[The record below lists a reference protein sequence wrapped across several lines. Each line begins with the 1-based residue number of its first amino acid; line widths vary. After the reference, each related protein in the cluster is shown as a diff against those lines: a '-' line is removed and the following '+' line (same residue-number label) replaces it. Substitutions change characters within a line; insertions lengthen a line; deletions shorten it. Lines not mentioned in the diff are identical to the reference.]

1 MFEKGRV
8 RRCPFLLRGEG
19 LRKVTTYREDLCPG
33 TELAEGHLGRG
44 RGASE
49 PRAPVCLGT
58 GGGSGPRRLDVPTDK
73 GQWEWW

>member
-1 MFEKGRV
+1 M

-33 TELAEGHLGRG
+33 TELAEGHIGRG

-49 PRAPVCLGT
+49 PRVLRSAWERA
-58 GGGSGPRRLDVPTDK
+58 GGSGPRRLDVLTARVTAVLSFC
-73 GQWEWW
+73 